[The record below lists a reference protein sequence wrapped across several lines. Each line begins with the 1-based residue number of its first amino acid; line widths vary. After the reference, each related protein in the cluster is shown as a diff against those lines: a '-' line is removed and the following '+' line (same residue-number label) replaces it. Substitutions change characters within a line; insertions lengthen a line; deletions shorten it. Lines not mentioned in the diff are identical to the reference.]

1 MSEGM
6 MVAIIDDDEAVLD
19 SLRMM
24 LTRYGFEVR
33 LFKSAEDYFAAGDQ
47 ETPCC
52 IVCDVRLPDMSDLQA
67 ELQKRKSVVPVIL
80 ITRHG
85 DIGVAVSA
93 VKAGA
98 HDFLEKPFSPDR
110 LVETIKTAIDKA
122 HKRLAEDRA

>member
-52 IVCDVRLPDMSDLQA
+52 RGPSLATFFLSL
-67 ELQKRKSVVPVIL
+67 
-80 ITRHG
+80 
-85 DIGVAVSA
+85 
-93 VKAGA
+93 GA
-98 HDFLEKPFSPDR
+98 AAP
-110 LVETIKTAIDKA
+110 
-122 HKRLAEDRA
+122 